1 MNNNA
6 SLFCFNFFFTDT
18 CPSGWTEFDG
28 QCYKFVDKSPT
39 WDEALN
45 ECQSTG
51 GNGGTL
57 ASITNK
63 ATNDF
68 FLTIATKYSMVG
80 GHQLTDGTWTWTD
93 GSPWSFTNW
102 APGEPNNPNERWLW
116 MIGPNAGGRAGKWY
130 DGSQSGTAGT
140 YGYICQKLP
149 CFPVPPF
156 KC

>member
-1 MNNNA
+1 MFQLL
-6 SLFCFNFFFTDT
+6 SVT
-18 CPSGWTEFDG
+18 CPFDWKAFDG

-102 APGEPNNPNERWLW
+102 APREPNNPNERWLW